1 MEQKQSYDLQHG
13 ENANEHYSYSSYP
26 INDRAEEFKLT
37 RSQAEALYNTLGQA
51 LGKTTGAL
59 NRHTGVTECQP
70 TTPRWFDNEFV
81 Y

>member
-1 MEQKQSYDLQHG
+1 MNITATAVIQLMIEQQ
-13 ENANEHYSYSSYP
+13 
-26 INDRAEEFKLT
+26 EFKLT

-59 NRHTGVTECQP
+59 NRHTSVTECQP

>member
-1 MEQKQSYDLQHG
+1 MNITATAVIQLMIEQQ
-13 ENANEHYSYSSYP
+13 
-26 INDRAEEFKLT
+26 EFKLT